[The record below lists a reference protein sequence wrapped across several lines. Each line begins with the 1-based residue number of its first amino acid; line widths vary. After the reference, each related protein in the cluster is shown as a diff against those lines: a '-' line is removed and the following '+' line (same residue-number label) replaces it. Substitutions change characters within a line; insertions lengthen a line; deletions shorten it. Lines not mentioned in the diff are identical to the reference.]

1 MTTAPQETI
10 DYVEQIANQG
20 QQILMV
26 EEESAEEL
34 QGVLNL
40 LNTQGYGRVIGFST
54 AGIRGDIHHQWR
66 YTAVVRK
73 TGPTNQEVKIP
84 QRLRQRSQS

>member
-1 MTTAPQETI
+1 
-10 DYVEQIANQG
+10 
-20 QQILMV
+20 MV
-26 EEESAEEL
+26 EEESAGEL
-34 QGVLNL
+34 QAVLNL

-73 TGPTNQEVKIP
+73 TGPTKKEVKIP
-84 QRLRQRSQS
+84 RRPGQRSQS